1 MIKKKP
7 ESIIKILNN
16 KNFIFNINKII
27 IKYNK
32 IKQLN
37 KLIKKNIPKYLKK
50 KINIL
55 NITNNSILIETCNIN
70 NKIYLKQNKN
80 KIISILNIN
89 NIKYFFIIIN
99 PNLNIKI

>member
-7 ESIIKILNN
+7 KSIIKILNN
-16 KNFIFNINKII
+16 TNNLNNLNKII
-27 IKYNK
+27 IKYKK
-32 IKQLN
+32 IKKLN
-37 KLIKKNIPKYLKK
+37 QIIQKIIPKNIKK

-70 NKIYLKQNKN
+70 NKIYLKQNRN
-80 KIISILNIN
+80 KIISILKIK

-99 PNLNIKI
+99 PNFKF